1 MTKFIQYSIF
11 LTFPPQPKIW
21 SDLNAW
27 KGNEAKIFKM
37 RSHSWFENLKLNI
50 WSIEWQRIN
59 QINNLN
65 FDH

>member
-37 RSHSWFENLKLNI
+37 RSHS
-50 WSIEWQRIN
+50 
-59 QINNLN
+59 
-65 FDH
+65 